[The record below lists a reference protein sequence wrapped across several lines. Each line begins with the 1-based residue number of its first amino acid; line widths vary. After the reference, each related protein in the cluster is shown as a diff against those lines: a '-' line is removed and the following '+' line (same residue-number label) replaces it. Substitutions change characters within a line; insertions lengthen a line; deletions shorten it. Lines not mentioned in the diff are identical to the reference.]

1 MRALRALLLR
11 DLRLAA
17 SAGGTGL
24 MSLAFFAVVLTLAPF
39 GLGADPALLARIA
52 PGIIWIA
59 ALLAAVLSLERL
71 FQADFEDESLD
82 LLALSS
88 LGLSG
93 VVLVKA
99 LAQWLAAGLPLVVS
113 APLFALMMGIDASGY
128 LALVVGL
135 AIGTPA
141 LFLIGALGAGLAL
154 GVRRGGLL
162 IALIVLPLEIPV
174 LIFGVAAVQASVGGG
189 HAGPS
194 LMLLGAHT
202 LLALAFVPIAA
213 AAALRLHLS

>member
-1 MRALRALLLR
+1 
-11 DLRLAA
+11 
-17 SAGGTGL
+17 

-82 LLALSS
+82 LLALSP

-93 VVLVKA
+93 VVFAKA

-128 LALVVGL
+128 PPLVVGL

-174 LIFGVAAVQASVGGG
+174 LIFGVTAVQAAVGGG

-202 LLALAFVPIAA
+202 LLALAFVPIAS
-213 AAALRLHLS
+213 AAALRIHLS

>member
-1 MRALRALLLR
+1 MRALYALALR

-24 MSLAFFAVVLTLAPF
+24 MSLAFFAAVLTLAPF
-39 GLGADPALLARIA
+39 GFGSDPALLGRVAA
-52 PGIIWIA
+52 GVVWVA

-82 LLALSS
+82 LLALSPV
-88 LGLSG
+88 GLSG
-93 VVLVKA
+93 IVLAKA
-99 LAQWLAAGLPLVVS
+99 FAQWLAAGLPLVIS
-113 APLFALMMGIDASGY
+113 APLFALMLGLDPAGY
-128 LALVVGL
+128 VPLVVGL

-154 GVRRGGLL
+154 GVRRGGLV

-174 LIFGVAAVQASVGGG
+174 LIFGVAAVQAAIAGGQVS
-189 HAGPS
+189 PNI
-194 LMLLGAHT
+194 MLLGAHT
-202 LLALAFVPIAA
+202 LLSIALVPIAA